1 MQIESLTQELAYL
14 SLIVSSLTLSAQME
28 EQSIS
33 QLNPVQLP
41 SNGLHFL
48 NAMQQSPVVVVS
60 FIVIWP
66 IFHSVLLLFV
76 LQSLLEHSFIQR
88 DPADGVLML

>member
-1 MQIESLTQELAYL
+1 MQIESLTQGLAYL

-28 EQSIS
+28 ERSIS
-33 QLNPVQLP
+33 QHNLAPFP

-48 NAMQQSPVVVVS
+48 NAMQQSPVAIVS
-60 FIVIWP
+60 FIVIWLT
-66 IFHSVLLLFV
+66 FHSVLLLLV

-88 DPADGVLML
+88 DPADRVLML